1 MAVCQRREPFQLPFH
16 ETVLSDTRYLYS
28 RYIYVSYVR
37 EDPPMRARMLTHG
50 HRIISILNPI
60 DISQPV
66 IIPPRLT
73 TVPRIS
79 TFFRFL
85 SILSGCL
92 YVLRF
97 VSRHKILQFSNDP
110 IGLSWS
116 MKNDNSYS
124 SCKKYELFHLISY
137 KCL

>member
-1 MAVCQRREPFQLPFH
+1 M
-16 ETVLSDTRYLYS
+16 LSDTRYLYS

-37 EDPPMRARMLTHG
+37 EDPPMRARMLRHG

-79 TFFRFL
+79 TFFP
-85 SILSGCL
+85 SSQDT
-92 YVLRF
+92 YNVLRF
-97 VSRHKILQFSNDP
+97 VSQHKILQFSNDP
-110 IGLSWS
+110 IGLS
-116 MKNDNSYS
+116 
-124 SCKKYELFHLISY
+124 
-137 KCL
+137 

>member
-1 MAVCQRREPFQLPFH
+1 MNYKKKKESSEKQLVVCQRGPFQLPFH
-16 ETVLSDTRYLYS
+16 ETMLSDTRYLYS

-85 SILSGCL
+85 SILSECL
-92 YVLRF
+92 
-97 VSRHKILQFSNDP
+97 
-110 IGLSWS
+110 
-116 MKNDNSYS
+116 
-124 SCKKYELFHLISY
+124 
-137 KCL
+137 